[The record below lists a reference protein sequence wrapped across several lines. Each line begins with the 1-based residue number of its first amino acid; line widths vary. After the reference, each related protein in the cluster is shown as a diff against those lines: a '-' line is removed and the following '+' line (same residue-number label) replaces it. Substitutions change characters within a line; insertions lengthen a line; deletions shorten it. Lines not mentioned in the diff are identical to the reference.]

1 MHQSASSSTI
11 QILPE
16 VIANQIAAGEVVQRP
31 ESVVKELVENS
42 IDAGATEITV
52 VVKNAGKSLIHII
65 DNGKGMNKEDLSLAC
80 RRHATSKIS
89 TIDDLYRISTLG
101 FRGEALASICS
112 VAQVEI
118 RTRREDDSHGWKL
131 TVDGTSEQKIEPFP
145 CERGTQIFIRNIFF
159 NIPARKKFLRSDLSE
174 FRYISETMMK
184 FALARPDIRF
194 VFYDG
199 DSKIFDVKAETMQER
214 VLSILGSDV
223 EKALIPIEFEN
234 NILSI
239 KGFVGEPRLARQ
251 SRGLRQL
258 FYLNGRHIISKTL
271 NYAVF
276 SVFEHLIEK
285 NSYPLFVLFI
295 TLDPEKV
302 DVNVHPQKHE
312 VKFDDER
319 SIFSAINLAVSQAL
333 AKVHLIPTIQL
344 QEQSA
349 QLPFA
354 SQRPDNQLLVN
365 KLTGEIIEP
374 STNHTQQFQQYTDA
388 FASERSRTNAT
399 ITPRSNHFLTPTSS
413 AFDSLFQ
420 GDTTNLNATQQQPN
434 EGFEASKKS
443 YFQLH
448 QKYIVVENPEGMMIV
463 DQHAAHERI
472 LYEKALQMMNREF
485 SQSQRLLFP
494 EEKTVSASEASYI
507 KELQSEL
514 EALGFEFC
522 FLSDTAIEVTGV
534 PADIPSGEE
543 HNALLEIIDTYSE
556 YEKIAPSARRENLAA
571 SFGCK
576 TALKTGKVLSI
587 PEMTQLVDDLFKTSM
602 PYVCQHGRPI
612 ILDFPLKE
620 LDKRFGRT

>member
-1 MHQSASSSTI
+1 MNIAPTNSSI

-31 ESVVKELVENS
+31 ESVVKELVENA

-65 DNGKGMNKEDLSLAC
+65 DNGKGMNKNDLSLAC
-80 RRHATSKIS
+80 KRHATSKIS
-89 TIDDLYRISTLG
+89 TIDDLYSITTLG

-118 RTRREDDSHGWKL
+118 RTRKEDEQHGWKL
-131 TVDGTSEQKIEPFP
+131 TVDGTSEQIIEPFP

-174 FRYISETMMK
+174 FRFISETMMK

-199 DSKIFDVKAETMQER
+199 DSKIFDVKSESMKVR

-223 EKALIPIEFEN
+223 ENALIPVEFSN
-234 NILSI
+234 STVSI
-239 KGFVGEPRLARQ
+239 VGFVGEPRLARQ

-271 NYAVF
+271 NYSVF
-276 SVFEHLIEK
+276 SVFEHLLEK
-285 NSYPLFVLFI
+285 NSYPLFVLFLTI
-295 TLDPEKV
+295 DPEKV

-319 SIFSAINLAVSQAL
+319 SIFSSINSAVSQAL
-333 AKVHLIPTIQL
+333 SKVHLIPTIQL
-344 QEQSA
+344 LEQTA
-349 QLPFA
+349 QLPFSSSKA
-354 SQRPDNQLLVN
+354 DSSLFVN
-365 KLTGEIIEP
+365 KITGEVIEP
-374 STNHTQQFQQYTDA
+374 NDRNRHYSDFN
-388 FASERSRTNAT
+388 SPERSKLQAT
-399 ITPRSNHFLTPTSS
+399 ISPRISQYHFPSVS

-420 GDTTNLNATQQQPN
+420 NKIQN
-434 EGFEASKKS
+434 ENEPIRIEDPIDRSKKS

-448 QKYIVVENPEGMMIV
+448 SKYIVVQTQDGMMVV

-472 LYEKALQMMNREF
+472 LYEKALLMMNREF

-494 EEKTVSASEASYI
+494 EERSVSASEASLI
-507 KELQSEL
+507 KELDSEL
-514 EALGFEFC
+514 KSLGFEFS
-522 FLSDTAIEVTGV
+522 FLSDTAVEVTGI
-534 PADIPSGEE
+534 PADIPTGEE
-543 HNALLEIIDTYSE
+543 HLALLEIIDTYSE
-556 YEKIAPSARRENLAA
+556 YSKIAPSARRENLAA

-587 PEMTQLVDDLFKTSM
+587 DEMAQLIDDLFKTSM

>member
-1 MHQSASSSTI
+1 MHQTNPNSTI

-118 RTRREDDSHGWKL
+118 RTCREGDSHGWKL
-131 TVDGTSEQKIEPFP
+131 TVDGSSEQKIEPFP

-199 DSKIFDVKAETMQER
+199 DSKIFDVKAESMKER

-234 NILSI
+234 NILTI
-239 KGFVGEPRLARQ
+239 QGFVGEPRLARQ

-258 FYLNGRHIISKTL
+258 FYLNSRHIISKTL

-285 NSYPLFVLFI
+285 NSYPLFVLFL

-344 QEQSA
+344 QEQTA
-349 QLPFA
+349 QMPFVP
-354 SQRPDNQLLVN
+354 QRPDNQFLVN

-374 STNHTQQFQQYTDA
+374 TTNHTQQFQQYTDSL
-388 FASERSRTNAT
+388 ASERSRTNAT
-399 ITPRSNHFLTPTSS
+399 ITPRANHFLTPTSS

-420 GDTTNLNATQQQPN
+420 GNTSQLNATQQQPN
-434 EGFEASKKS
+434 DGFEASKKS

-514 EALGFEFC
+514 EALGFEFT
-522 FLSDTAIEVTGV
+522 FLSDTTIEVTGV

-543 HNALLEIIDTYSE
+543 HSALLEIIDTYSE

-587 PEMTQLVDDLFKTSM
+587 PEMTQLVNDLFNTSM